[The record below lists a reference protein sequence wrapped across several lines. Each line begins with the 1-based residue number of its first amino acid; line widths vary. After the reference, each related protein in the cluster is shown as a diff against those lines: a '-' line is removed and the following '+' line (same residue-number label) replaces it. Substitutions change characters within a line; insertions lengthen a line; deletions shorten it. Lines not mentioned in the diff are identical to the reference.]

1 MVELSRKSN
10 FELFRIVSMFLII
23 LIHLVAVIDLADLGI
38 SGNEGRVL
46 GASVVGICNIGATC
60 FILISGYFG
69 MNFSLRKL
77 LKLEMMMIFYAFLE
91 TAVLWMA
98 FPEEVQGVV
107 LLEQVVKSCLPF
119 ASRKHWF
126 YSCYIC
132 VFLFS
137 GYIQKFIDTLKREEF
152 EKVIALSFLIFNVL
166 PTLFYFE
173 IVQDAGKGLAHTIW
187 LYILGRYIRLYR
199 NEPANRKKS
208 LMLFVVLWILNTFS
222 IMHPIK
228 IGSLIHSLCRDDSVT
243 NIAIAVILLYLF
255 KDMNFSSKCVNKITG
270 YMFSVFAL
278 ENTISVVMS
287 KFIKQGGLRVGNFF
301 LGVCLLI
308 GCVLFIFAIC
318 LLVGVVAEL
327 LLGKIQN
334 KVIDIFIK
342 QIDDIKQLL
351 CVHRQKREK

>member
-1 MVELSRKSN
+1 MAELSRKSN
-10 FELFRIVSMFLII
+10 FELFRIVSMFQII
-23 LIHLVAVIDLADLGI
+23 LIHLVSVIDLADLGL
-38 SGNEGRVL
+38 SGNMERVL
-46 GASVVGICNIGATC
+46 GASVVGICNTGVTC

-69 MNFSLRKL
+69 IKFSLRKL
-77 LKLEMMMIFYAFLE
+77 IKLEMMMIIYAFLE
-91 TAVLWMA
+91 TLVLWLA
-98 FPEEVQGVV
+98 FPEEMQGIV

-137 GYIQKFIDTLKREEF
+137 GFIQKLIDTLKKEEF
-152 EKVIALSFLIFNVL
+152 EKLIALSFLIFNVL

-173 IVQDAGKGLAHTIW
+173 IVQDAGKGLAHMIW

-199 NEPANRKKS
+199 NESVNRKKS
-208 LMLFVVLWILNTFS
+208 LMLFAVLWILNTFS
-222 IMHPIK
+222 IMHPIRL
-228 IGSLIHSLCRDDSVT
+228 GSLVHSLCRDDSVT

-255 KDMNFSSKCVNKITG
+255 KDMTFSSKSINKITK

-287 KFIKQGGLRVGNFF
+287 KYIKQGSLCASNFF

-308 GCVLFIFAIC
+308 GCVLFIFVIC
-318 LLVGVVAEL
+318 LLVGIIAEL

-334 KVIDIFIK
+334 RAINGLVSLISNMKRVLFKFK
-342 QIDDIKQLL
+342 QKYEQ
-351 CVHRQKREK
+351 

>member
-1 MVELSRKSN
+1 MAELSRKSN

-23 LIHLVAVIDLADLGI
+23 LIHLVSVIDLANLGI
-38 SGNEGRVL
+38 SGSIGRVL
-46 GASVVGICNIGATC
+46 GAFVVGICNIGATC

-69 MNFSLRKL
+69 IKFSLRKL
-77 LKLEMMMIFYAFLE
+77 LKLEMMMIIYALLE
-91 TAVLWMA
+91 TLVLWLA
-98 FPEEVQGVV
+98 FPEEMQGVV

-137 GYIQKFIDTLKREEF
+137 GFIQKLIDTLNKEEF
-152 EKVIALSFLIFNVL
+152 EKLVALSFLIFNVL

-187 LYILGRYIRLYR
+187 LYILGRYICLYR
-199 NEPANRKKS
+199 NESVNRKKS
-208 LMLFVVLWILNTFS
+208 LMLFAVLWTINTFS

-228 IGSLIHSLCRDDSVT
+228 LGPLIHSLCRDDSVT

-255 KDMNFSSKCVNKITG
+255 KDMTFSSKSINKITK

-287 KFIKQGGLRVGNFF
+287 KYIKQGSVCANNSF

-308 GCVLFIFAIC
+308 GCVLFIFVIC
-318 LLVGVVAEL
+318 LLVGIIAEL

-334 KVIDIFIK
+334 RAINGLISLISNMK
-342 QIDDIKQLL
+342 QVLFEFKQKYE
-351 CVHRQKREK
+351 Q